1 MEWKDRKREDK
12 KKKKDQWLQ
21 ATAQEPEEFPL
32 RGIKSKQLAR
42 FRRWWNFFC
51 SEEGEGNFFFFL
63 EANWDTN
70 CGEGKFKKYQV
81 FPVTPVM
88 DGNLEG
94 EERMEEDMVT
104 KRES

>member
-1 MEWKDRKREDK
+1 MTPGHRAGAWRIPVKGNKE
-12 KKKKDQWLQ
+12 Q
-21 ATAQEPEEFPL
+21 ATGPFSTVMEFFL
-32 RGIKSKQLAR
+32 FGGRGREL
-42 FRRWWNFFC
+42 
-51 SEEGEGNFFFFL
+51 FFFFL